1 MRLSRFW
8 ALMEDEF
15 GATYAHVLSD
25 TLVLSAYQL
34 TVDQALAAGVGP
46 REVWDAVCD
55 QQDVP
60 AARRLGRDTPAA
72 R

>member
-8 ALMEDEF
+8 NLMEGEF
-15 GATYAHVLSD
+15 GASYAHVLAD
-25 TLVLSAYQL
+25 TLVLSAHQL
-34 TVDQALAAGVGP
+34 TARQALDSGVAP

-55 QQDVP
+55 QQEIP
-60 AARRLGRDTPAA
+60 AERRLGEDVPPR